1 MLLLMIFAGSMADL
15 QYEIRYTKKRRFYMS
30 RIGKMPITIP
40 KGVKVELNNNKIKV
54 SGERGALEI
63 NIHPDIQV
71 KVEEDKIYVSRP
83 SDGRFHRSLHG
94 LSRSL
99 INNLVEGV
107 FSGFEKTL
115 EIQGVG
121 YRAALE
127 GGKMV
132 MQIGYSHPINV
143 DPPKGIE
150 FEVEKQK
157 IIKVKGIDKQLV
169 GETAAKI
176 RLLRKPEP
184 YKGKG
189 IRYIDE
195 VVRRKVGKTGAK
207 E

>member
-1 MLLLMIFAGSMADL
+1 
-15 QYEIRYTKKRRFYMS
+15 MS

-40 KGVKVELNNNKIKV
+40 EGVKVELNNNKIKV

-71 KVEEDKIYVSRP
+71 KVEENKIYVSRP
-83 SDGRFHRSLHG
+83 SDDRFHRSLHG

-99 INNLVEGV
+99 INNMIEGV

-121 YRAALE
+121 YRAALD

-132 MQIGYSHPINV
+132 IQIGYSHPINV

-195 VVRRKVGKTGAK
+195 VVRRKIGKTGAK
-207 E
+207 

>member
-1 MLLLMIFAGSMADL
+1 
-15 QYEIRYTKKRRFYMS
+15 MS

-40 KGVKVELNNNKIKV
+40 KGVKVELNNNNIKV
-54 SGERGALEI
+54 SGERGTLESSF
-63 NIHPDIQV
+63 HPDMQV
-71 KVEEDKIYVSRP
+71 KIEEGKIFVSRP
-83 SDGRFHRSLHG
+83 SENKFHRSLHG
-94 LSRSL
+94 LSRTL
-99 INNLVEGV
+99 INNMVEGV
-107 FSGFEKTL
+107 SSGFEKIL

-121 YRAALE
+121 YRATLE

-132 MQIGYSHPINV
+132 LQIGYSHPIEF
-143 DPPKGIE
+143 DTPKGIE

-157 IIKVKGIDKQLV
+157 IIKIKGIDKQLV

-176 RLLRKPEP
+176 RSLRKPEP

-207 E
+207 

>member
-1 MLLLMIFAGSMADL
+1 
-15 QYEIRYTKKRRFYMS
+15 MS

-40 KGVKVELNNNKIKV
+40 KGVKVELNNNNIKI
-54 SGERGALEI
+54 SGERGTLESSF
-63 NIHPDIQV
+63 HPDMQV
-71 KVEEDKIYVSRP
+71 KIEEGKIFVSRP
-83 SDGRFHRSLHG
+83 SENKFHRSLHG
-94 LSRSL
+94 LSRTL
-99 INNLVEGV
+99 INNMVEGV
-107 FSGFEKTL
+107 SSGFEKIL

-121 YRAALE
+121 YRATLE

-132 MQIGYSHPINV
+132 LQIGYSHPIEF
-143 DPPKGIE
+143 DTPKGIE

-157 IIKVKGIDKQLV
+157 IIKIKGIDKQLV

-176 RLLRKPEP
+176 RSLRKPEP

-207 E
+207 

>member
-1 MLLLMIFAGSMADL
+1 
-15 QYEIRYTKKRRFYMS
+15 MS

-40 KGVKVELNNNKIKV
+40 KGVKVELNNNNIKV
-54 SGERGALEI
+54 SGERGTLEI

-71 KVEEDKIYVSRP
+71 KIREDKIYVSRS
-83 SDGRFHRSLHG
+83 SDSRLHRSLHG
-94 LSRSL
+94 LSRAL
-99 INNLVEGV
+99 INNMVKGV
-107 FSGFEKTL
+107 SLGFEKIL

-121 YRAALE
+121 YRAVLE
-127 GGKMV
+127 DGKMTL
-132 MQIGYSHPINV
+132 QLGYSHPISIK
-143 DPPKGIE
+143 PPEGIE

-157 IIKVKGIDKQLV
+157 KIKIKGISKQLV

-195 VVRRKVGKTGAK
+195 VVRKKVGKTGAK
-207 E
+207 

>member
-1 MLLLMIFAGSMADL
+1 
-15 QYEIRYTKKRRFYMS
+15 MS

-40 KGVKVELNNNKIKV
+40 KEVKVELNNNNIKI
-54 SGERGALEI
+54 SGERGTLESSF
-63 NIHPDIQV
+63 HPDMQV
-71 KVEEDKIYVSRP
+71 KIEEGKIFVSRP
-83 SDGRFHRSLHG
+83 SENKFHRSLHG
-94 LSRSL
+94 LSRTL
-99 INNLVEGV
+99 INNMVEGV
-107 FSGFEKTL
+107 SSGFEKIL

-132 MQIGYSHPINV
+132 LQIGYSHPIEV
-143 DPPKGIE
+143 DTPKGIE

-157 IIKVKGIDKQLV
+157 IIKIKGIDKQLV

-176 RLLRKPEP
+176 RALRKPEP

>member
-1 MLLLMIFAGSMADL
+1 
-15 QYEIRYTKKRRFYMS
+15 MS

-54 SGERGALEI
+54 SGERGTLERD
-63 NIHPDIQV
+63 IHPDTPV
-71 KVEEDKIYVSRP
+71 KIEEDKIYVSRS
-83 SDGRFHRSLHG
+83 SDSSFHRSLHG

-99 INNLVEGV
+99 INNMVKGV
-107 FSGFEKTL
+107 FSGFEKIL

-127 GGKMV
+127 DGKMV
-132 MQIGYSHPINV
+132 IQIGYSHPVAIE
-143 DPPKGIE
+143 PPKGIE

-176 RLLRKPEP
+176 RLVRKPEP

-207 E
+207 

>member
-1 MLLLMIFAGSMADL
+1 
-15 QYEIRYTKKRRFYMS
+15 MS
-30 RIGKMPITIP
+30 RIGKMPVTIP

-54 SGERGALEI
+54 SGERGTLER
-63 NIHPDIQV
+63 NIHPDIQI
-71 KVEEDKIYVSRP
+71 KTEEDKIYVSRP
-83 SDGRFHRSLHG
+83 SDSRIHRSLHG
-94 LSRSL
+94 LSRAL
-99 INNLVEGV
+99 INNMVKGV
-107 FSGFEKTL
+107 SSGFEKIL

-121 YRAALE
+121 YRAVLKD
-127 GGKMV
+127 GKMV
-132 MQIGYSHPINV
+132 IQIGYSHPISIEPV
-143 DPPKGIE
+143 KGIE

-207 E
+207 

>member
-1 MLLLMIFAGSMADL
+1 
-15 QYEIRYTKKRRFYMS
+15 MS

-54 SGERGALEI
+54 SGERGTLEI

-71 KVEEDKIYVSRP
+71 KIEEDKIYVSRP

-99 INNLVEGV
+99 INNLIEGV
-107 FSGFEKTL
+107 FSGFVKIL

-132 MQIGYSHPINV
+132 IQIGHSHPINV

-195 VVRRKVGKTGAK
+195 AVRRKAGKTGAK
-207 E
+207 

>member
-1 MLLLMIFAGSMADL
+1 
-15 QYEIRYTKKRRFYMS
+15 MS

-40 KGVKVELNNNKIKV
+40 KEVKVELNNNKIKV
-54 SGERGALEI
+54 SGERGTLEI

-71 KVEEDKIYVSRP
+71 KIEEDKIYISRP

-94 LSRSL
+94 LSRAL
-99 INNLVEGV
+99 INNMVKGV
-107 FSGFEKTL
+107 SSGFEKIL

-121 YRAALE
+121 YRAVLE
-127 GGKMV
+127 DGKMAI
-132 MQIGYSHPINV
+132 QIGYSHPISIE
-143 DPPKGIE
+143 PPKGIE

-157 IIKVKGIDKQLV
+157 IIKIKGIDKQLV

-207 E
+207 

>member
-1 MLLLMIFAGSMADL
+1 
-15 QYEIRYTKKRRFYMS
+15 MS

-40 KGVKVELNNNKIKV
+40 KGVKVELNNNNIKI
-54 SGERGALEI
+54 SGERGTLERSF
-63 NIHPDIQV
+63 HPDMQV
-71 KVEEDKIYVSRP
+71 KIEEDKIFVSRP
-83 SDGRFHRSLHG
+83 SENKFHRSLHG

-99 INNLVEGV
+99 INNMVEGV
-107 FSGFEKTL
+107 SSGFEKIL

-132 MQIGYSHPINV
+132 IQIGYSHPIEV
-143 DPPKGIE
+143 DTPKGIE

-157 IIKVKGIDKQLV
+157 IIKIKGIDKQLV

-176 RLLRKPEP
+176 RSLRKPEP

-207 E
+207 

>member
-1 MLLLMIFAGSMADL
+1 
-15 QYEIRYTKKRRFYMS
+15 
-30 RIGKMPITIP
+30 MPITIP

-71 KVEEDKIYVSRP
+71 KVEENKIYVSRP
-83 SDGRFHRSLHG
+83 SDDRFHRSLHG

-99 INNLVEGV
+99 INNMIEGV

-121 YRAALE
+121 YRAALD

-132 MQIGYSHPINV
+132 IQIGYSHPINV

-189 IRYIDE
+189 IRYVDE
-195 VVRRKVGKTGAK
+195 VVRRKIGKTGAK
-207 E
+207 

>member
-1 MLLLMIFAGSMADL
+1 
-15 QYEIRYTKKRRFYMS
+15 MS

-40 KGVKVELNNNKIKV
+40 KGVKVELNNNNIKI
-54 SGERGALEI
+54 SGERGILERSF
-63 NIHPDIQV
+63 HPDMQV
-71 KVEEDKIYVSRP
+71 KIEEDKIFVSRP
-83 SDGRFHRSLHG
+83 SENKFHRSLHG
-94 LSRSL
+94 LSRTL
-99 INNLVEGV
+99 INNMVEGV
-107 FSGFEKTL
+107 SSGFEKVL

-132 MQIGYSHPINV
+132 IQVGYSHPIEV
-143 DPPKGIE
+143 DTPKGIE

-157 IIKVKGIDKQLV
+157 IIKIKGIDKQLV

-176 RLLRKPEP
+176 RSLRKPEP

-207 E
+207 

>member
-1 MLLLMIFAGSMADL
+1 
-15 QYEIRYTKKRRFYMS
+15 MS

-40 KGVKVELNNNKIKV
+40 KEVKVELNNNKIKV
-54 SGERGALEI
+54 SGERGTLEI

-71 KVEEDKIYVSRP
+71 KIEEDKIYISRP

-94 LSRSL
+94 LSRAL
-99 INNLVEGV
+99 INNMVKGV
-107 FSGFEKTL
+107 SSGFEKIL

-121 YRAALE
+121 YRAVLE
-127 GGKMV
+127 DRKMV
-132 MQIGYSHPINV
+132 IQIGYSHPISIE
-143 DPPKGIE
+143 PPKGIE

-157 IIKVKGIDKQLV
+157 IIKIKGIDKQLV

-207 E
+207 

>member
-1 MLLLMIFAGSMADL
+1 
-15 QYEIRYTKKRRFYMS
+15 MS

-40 KGVKVELNNNKIKV
+40 KEVKVELNNNKIKV
-54 SGERGALEI
+54 SGERGVLEI
-63 NIHPDIQV
+63 NTHPDIQV
-71 KVEEDKIYVSRP
+71 KIEEDKIYVSRP
-83 SDGRFHRSLHG
+83 SDSKFHRSLHG
-94 LSRSL
+94 LTRAL
-99 INNLVEGV
+99 INNMVKGV
-107 FSGFEKTL
+107 TSGFEKIL

-121 YRAALE
+121 YRATLE
-127 GGKMV
+127 DGKMV
-132 MQIGYSHPINV
+132 MQIGYSHPISIES
-143 DPPKGIE
+143 PKGIE

-157 IIKVKGIDKQLV
+157 IIKIKGIDKQLV

-207 E
+207 

>member
-1 MLLLMIFAGSMADL
+1 
-15 QYEIRYTKKRRFYMS
+15 MS

-132 MQIGYSHPINV
+132 LQIGYSHPIKV
-143 DPPKGIE
+143 DTPKGIE

-157 IIKVKGIDKQLV
+157 IIKIKGFDKQLV

-176 RLLRKPEP
+176 RSLRKPEP

-207 E
+207 

>member
-1 MLLLMIFAGSMADL
+1 
-15 QYEIRYTKKRRFYMS
+15 MS

-54 SGERGALEI
+54 SGERGTLEI
-63 NIHPDIQV
+63 NIHPDMQV
-71 KVEEDKIYVSRP
+71 KIEEDKIYVSRP
-83 SDGRFHRSLHG
+83 SDSRFHRSLHG

-99 INNLVEGV
+99 INNMVEGV
-107 FSGFEKTL
+107 FSGFEKIL

-121 YRAALE
+121 YRAVLE
-127 GGKMV
+127 DGKMSL
-132 MQIGYSHPINV
+132 QIGYSHPV
-143 DPPKGIE
+143 SVKPPKGIE

-157 IIKVKGIDKQLV
+157 IIKIKGIDKQLV

-207 E
+207 

>member
-1 MLLLMIFAGSMADL
+1 
-15 QYEIRYTKKRRFYMS
+15 MS

-71 KVEEDKIYVSRP
+71 KVEENKIYVSRP
-83 SDGRFHRSLHG
+83 SDDRFHRSLHG

-99 INNLVEGV
+99 INNMIEGV

-121 YRAALE
+121 YRAALD

-132 MQIGYSHPINV
+132 IQIGYSHPINV

-189 IRYIDE
+189 IRYVDE
-195 VVRRKVGKTGAK
+195 VVRRKIGKTGAK
-207 E
+207 

>member
-1 MLLLMIFAGSMADL
+1 
-15 QYEIRYTKKRRFYMS
+15 MS

-40 KGVKVELNNNKIKV
+40 KEVKVELNNNNIKI
-54 SGERGALEI
+54 SGERGTLESSF
-63 NIHPDIQV
+63 HPDMQV
-71 KVEEDKIYVSRP
+71 KIEEGKIIVSRP
-83 SDGRFHRSLHG
+83 SENKFHRSLHG
-94 LSRSL
+94 LSRTL
-99 INNLVEGV
+99 INNMVEGV
-107 FSGFEKTL
+107 SSGFEKIL

-121 YRAALE
+121 YRAVLE

-132 MQIGYSHPINV
+132 LQIGYSHPIEF
-143 DPPKGIE
+143 DTPKGIE

-157 IIKVKGIDKQLV
+157 IIKIKGIDKQLV

-176 RLLRKPEP
+176 RSLRKPEP

-207 E
+207 

>member
-1 MLLLMIFAGSMADL
+1 
-15 QYEIRYTKKRRFYMS
+15 MS

-40 KGVKVELNNNKIKV
+40 KEVKVELNNNNIKI
-54 SGERGALEI
+54 SGERGTLESSF
-63 NIHPDIQV
+63 HPDMQV
-71 KVEEDKIYVSRP
+71 KIEEGKIFVSRP
-83 SDGRFHRSLHG
+83 SENKFHRSLHG
-94 LSRSL
+94 LSRTL
-99 INNLVEGV
+99 INNMVEGV
-107 FSGFEKTL
+107 SSGFEKIL

-121 YRAALE
+121 YRATLE

-132 MQIGYSHPINV
+132 LQIGYSHLIEF
-143 DPPKGIE
+143 DTPKGIE

-157 IIKVKGIDKQLV
+157 IIKIKGIDKQLV
-169 GETAAKI
+169 GETAAQI
-176 RLLRKPEP
+176 RALRKPEP

>member
-1 MLLLMIFAGSMADL
+1 
-15 QYEIRYTKKRRFYMS
+15 MS

-40 KGVKVELNNNKIKV
+40 KGVKVELNKNNIKV
-54 SGERGALEI
+54 SGERGALER

-71 KVEEDKIYVSRP
+71 KIEEDKIYVSRP
-83 SDGRFHRSLHG
+83 SDGKFHRSLHG
-94 LSRSL
+94 LSRAL
-99 INNLVEGV
+99 INNMVKGV
-107 FSGFEKTL
+107 SSGFEKIL

-127 GGKMV
+127 EGKMV
-132 MQIGYSHPINV
+132 IQIGYSHPIKVNT
-143 DPPKGIE
+143 PNGIE

-207 E
+207 